1 MRYQFEFLPE
11 IYSLVLDFR
20 ITSIF
25 VSNSQVTGVITSI
38 TFRCNGRATTTDLQ
52 GREFI
57 LSCLVLIKSWSEM
70 RWLVIGGLWGR
81 EAIENGIDEL
91 FDDKEEFRN

>member
-1 MRYQFEFLPE
+1 
-11 IYSLVLDFR
+11 
-20 ITSIF
+20 
-25 VSNSQVTGVITSI
+25 
-38 TFRCNGRATTTDLQ
+38 
-52 GREFI
+52 
-57 LSCLVLIKSWSEM
+57 M